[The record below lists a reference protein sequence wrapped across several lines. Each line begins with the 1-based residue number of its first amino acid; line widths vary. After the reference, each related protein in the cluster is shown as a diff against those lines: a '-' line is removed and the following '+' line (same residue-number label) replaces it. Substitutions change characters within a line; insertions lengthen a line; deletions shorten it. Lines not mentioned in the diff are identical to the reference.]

1 MSSPFQSCFQIFRLL
16 ALSASGWLGTNVS
29 RAATAVPAT
38 SADFERTVKPF
49 FSEHCTK
56 CHGEKKQ
63 KGDLRVD
70 TLVINFDSPKIMANW
85 EEIMN
90 RINSG
95 DMPPED
101 EKRAKPDDIARVADW
116 IAGQLHEAESARQ
129 SSSGEKVAF
138 RKLSR
143 EEYANTIR
151 DLLGVTFDV
160 TDPTGLPEDPDWQGF
175 QRIGSVLTLSPAHV
189 EKYLAAAES
198 VLGEALSLGPQPKRD
213 VMRWSAFDMRGGA
226 SKQFEKEYTAR
237 GIADKV
243 RADLVPNNGALDTRI
258 LAVKTGGDYLV
269 RVKVS
274 GLRPEGGR
282 APRLRLYADNIS
294 RVLFEQDIE
303 AAEDKPVTIEFRA
316 HLPAGQH
323 PIRVVNAVPGPNP
336 EGRRSRA
343 SGTPNTFTSLHSR
356 VPWQLKF
363 TDDDGKPIVPF
374 LLLDY
379 VEWEGPLVDAWPT
392 AAHQRIFF
400 GGEKATQDGAYARE
414 IVARFAERAWRRP
427 VQTAEVDRLVKLVE
441 QAQKLGDNFESSVK
455 TALLAVL
462 CSKSFLYIEEGG
474 TRIAGARITGFQPA
488 QEAGILPATASGRMP
503 DGRTAGTA
511 VIRSEPAPP
520 LSDWELASRLSYFL
534 WSTMPDE
541 RLSDL
546 ARAGKLHEPATLR
559 AEVRRMLADANA
571 AEFADTFP
579 RQWLQLRRVGMFAPD
594 NILYPDYDEYLEK
607 SMVAETV
614 GFFGD
619 VLKRNASLREF
630 LDSDWTL
637 LNERLAIHYDI
648 GGVHGE
654 TMQRVLLKP
663 EDHRG
668 GMLTQAAILSLTSD
682 GTRHRPVHRG
692 VWMLESIIGKPPPPP
707 PANVPALNTPAPD
720 APKTTVREKLEQ
732 HRADPNCTA
741 CHRKIDPLGV
751 AFDNYDAIGRWRT
764 METVPSGTGA
774 DPKLDPS
781 GELYDGRK
789 FADAV
794 GLKKILLDDTDKFA
808 TAFTEKLA
816 TYALRRGMN
825 FSDRTMLKAVTAQ
838 SKSNDH
844 RIASLIESLVT
855 SELFLKR

>member
-1 MSSPFQSCFQIFRLL
+1 VLTIASL
-16 ALSASGWLGTNVS
+16 A
-29 RAATAVPAT
+29 AAAAPPA
-38 SADFERTVKPF
+38 SADFERMVKPF
-49 FSEHCTK
+49 FAEHCTG

-63 KGDLRVD
+63 KGDMRVD
-70 TLVINFDSPKIMANW
+70 TLVIDFDSPKIMANW

-95 DMPPED
+95 DMPPEK
-101 EKRAKPDDIARVADW
+101 ETRPKPDDIARVADW
-116 IAGQLHEAESARQ
+116 IAGQLHDAESARQ

-160 TDPTGLPEDPDWQGF
+160 TDPAGLPEDPDWQGF

-198 VLGEALSLGPQPKRD
+198 VLSEALSLGPQPKRD
-213 VMRWSAFDMRGGA
+213 VIHWSAFDMRGWKG
-226 SKQFEKEYTAR
+226 FEKEYQAR

-243 RADLVPNNGALDTRI
+243 RVDLVPNNGALDDRTLDI
-258 LAVKTGGDYLV
+258 KAAGDYLV
-269 RVKVS
+269 RIKVS
-274 GLRPEGGR
+274 GLGPSGGP
-282 APRLRLYADNIS
+282 AARLRLYAGDIS
-294 RVLFEQDIE
+294 RVLFERDIE
-303 AAEDKPVTIEFRA
+303 APEDKPVTIEFRT
-316 HLPAGQH
+316 HLPAGHH
-323 PIRVVNAVPGPNP
+323 PIRIVNAVPGPNP
-336 EGRRSRA
+336 EARRSRA
-343 SGTPNTFTSLHSR
+343 SGTPNAFTNLQSR
-356 VPWQLKF
+356 VPWQIKF

-374 LLLDY
+374 LLLDHI
-379 VEWEGPLVDAWPT
+379 EWEGPIVDAWPT
-392 AAHQRIFF
+392 VTHQRIFF
-400 GGEKATQDGAYARE
+400 SGENATKDAAYARE
-414 IVARFAERAWRRP
+414 ILARFAERAWRRP
-427 VQTAEVDRLVKLVE
+427 VTSDEVERLVKLVE

-462 CSKSFLYIEEGG
+462 CSKSFLYIEEGNPMP
-474 TRIAGARITGFQPA
+474 RNTGFQPVRA
-488 QEAGILPATASGRMP
+488 AGLPPAAASGKMP
-503 DGRTAGTA
+503 DGHTGGTA
-511 VIRSEPAPP
+511 VFRSEPA
-520 LSDWELASRLSYFL
+520 LSLTDWELASRLSYFL

-546 ARAGKLHEPATLR
+546 ARSGKLHEPATLR
-559 AEVRRMLADANA
+559 AEVRRMLADAKA
-571 AEFADTFP
+571 GEFAQTFP
-579 RQWLQLRRVGMFAPD
+579 RQWLQLRKVGMFAPD
-594 NILYPDYDEYLEK
+594 KVLYPDYDEYLEQ

-630 LDSDWTL
+630 LDSDWAL
-637 LNERLAIHYDI
+637 LNQRLAIHYGI

-654 TMQRVLLKP
+654 AMQRVSLKP

-668 GMLTQAAILSLTSD
+668 GILTHASILSLTSD

-720 APKTTVREKLEQ
+720 AKKTTVRDKVEQ

-751 AFDNYDAIGRWRT
+751 AFENYDAIGRWRT
-764 METVPSGTGA
+764 VETVPSGTGE

-789 FADAV
+789 FSDASA
-794 GLKKILLDDTDKFA
+794 LKKLLLEDTDKFA
-808 TAFTEKLA
+808 AAFIEKLA
-816 TYALRRGMN
+816 TYALRRGMT
-825 FSDRTMLKAVTAQ
+825 FSDRTVLKGVAAQ
-838 SKSNDH
+838 SKANDH
-844 RIASLIESLVT
+844 RLASLIEALVT

>member
-1 MSSPFQSCFQIFRLL
+1 M
-16 ALSASGWLGTNVS
+16 AASH
-29 RAATAVPAT
+29 AATAA
-38 SADFERTVKPF
+38 SAEFDGTVKPF
-49 FSEHCTK
+49 FSEHCTR

-70 TLVINFDSPKIMANW
+70 TLEINFDSPKIMGNW

-101 EKRAKPDDIARVADW
+101 EKRPKPDDIARVADW
-116 IAGQLHEAESARQ
+116 ITGQLHDAESARQ

-160 TDPTGLPEDPDWQGF
+160 TDPTGLPEDPDWHGF

-198 VLGEALSLGPQPKRD
+198 VLGEALSLGPQPKRE
-213 VMRWSAFDMRGGA
+213 VIHWSAFDMRGWKG
-226 SKQFEKEYTAR
+226 FEKEYTAR

-243 RADLVPNNGALDTRI
+243 RVDLVPNNGALDDRTVDI
-258 LAVKTGGDYLV
+258 KTAGDYLV
-269 RVKVS
+269 RIKVS
-274 GLRPEGGR
+274 GLGPEGGR
-282 APRLRLYADNIS
+282 AARLRLYAGDIS

-303 AAEDKPVTIEFRA
+303 APEDKPATIEFRT
-316 HLPAGQH
+316 HLPAGHH
-323 PIRVVNAVPGPNP
+323 PIRIVNAVPGPNP
-336 EGRRSRA
+336 EARRSRA
-343 SGTPNTFTSLHSR
+343 SGTPNVFTNLQSR
-356 VPWQLKF
+356 VPWQIKF

-374 LLLDY
+374 LLLDSI
-379 VEWEGPLVDAWPT
+379 EWDGPIVDAWPT
-392 AAHQRIFF
+392 ATHQRIFF
-400 GGEKATQDGAYARE
+400 GGENATKNPAYARE

-427 VQTAEVDRLVKLVE
+427 VNAEEVDRLVKLTE

-462 CSKSFLYIEEGG
+462 CSKNFLYIEEGNPVFE
-474 TRIAGARITGFQPA
+474 RNTGFQPVRP
-488 QEAGILPATASGRMP
+488 AGVPPAAASGKMP
-503 DGRTAGTA
+503 AVRTAGTA
-511 VIRSEPAPP
+511 VIRSDAVPR
-520 LSDWELASRLSYFL
+520 LTDHELASRLSYFL

-546 ARAGKLHEPATLR
+546 ARGGKLHEPATLR
-559 AEVRRMLADANA
+559 AEVRRMLADAKA

-579 RQWLQLRRVGMFAPD
+579 RQWLQLRKVGMFAPD
-594 NILYPDYDEYLEK
+594 KVLYPDYDEYLEK
-607 SMVAETV
+607 SMVGETV

-637 LNERLAIHYDI
+637 LNARLAIHYDI

-654 TMQRVLLKP
+654 AMQRVSLKP

-764 METVPSGTGA
+764 VETVPSGTGE

-789 FADAV
+789 FADAA
-794 GLKKILLDDTDKFA
+794 GLRKLLLDDTDKFA
-808 TAFTEKLA
+808 AAFTEKLA

-825 FSDRTMLKAVTAQ
+825 FSDRTMLRHVASQAKAEGY
-838 SKSNDH
+838 H
-844 RIASLIESLVT
+844 IASLIESLVM
-855 SELFLKR
+855 SYLFSKL